1 MTPNIGK
8 RSAIQITAKS
18 RIANASDQA
27 HTQSFGAM
35 DQRTSVTLIAAL
47 IAMLALLLIML
58 NPKIAI
64 SQGVALVKVDVAVV
78 AKGYRVSQMLGVNV
92 TNNKNEKIGT
102 LDDIVVDNKQLMFA
116 VLQVGGFL
124 GLGGHLVVVPYDTL
138 KIDDLGKKIELPNA
152 SKEELKNLSEFKY
165 QS

>member
-1 MTPNIGK
+1 MN
-8 RSAIQITAKS
+8 
-18 RIANASDQA
+18 
-27 HTQSFGAM
+27 QS
-35 DQRTSVTLIAAL
+35 TSVSLIATL
-47 IAMLALLLIML
+47 IAMLALLLITI

-64 SQGVALVKVDVAVV
+64 SQGVALVKVDVAFV

-92 TNNKNEKIGT
+92 TNNKNEKIGM
-102 LDDIVVDNKQLMFA
+102 LDDIVVDNKQVMFA

-152 SKEELKNLSEFKY
+152 SKEELKKLSEFKY

>member
-8 RSAIQITAKS
+8 KSAIQITAKP

-27 HTQSFGAM
+27 HGQSFGAM
-35 DQRTSVTLIAAL
+35 DQRPSVALIAAL
-47 IAMLALLLIML
+47 IAMLALFLIML

-102 LDDIVVDNKQLMFA
+102 LDDIVVDNKQVMFA

-152 SKEELKNLSEFKY
+152 SKEELKKLSEFKY

>member
-1 MTPNIGK
+1 MTLNIGN
-8 RSAIQITAKS
+8 RSAIEIAAKP
-18 RIANASDQA
+18 RIANGPDQA
-27 HTQSFGAM
+27 RTQSSGSM
-35 DQRTSVTLIAAL
+35 SQRTRVTLIAAL
-47 IAMLALLLIML
+47 IAMFALLLIMI

-78 AKGYRVSQMLGVNV
+78 AKGYRVSKMLGIIV

-102 LDDIVVDNKQLMFA
+102 LDDIIVDNKQVMFA

-152 SKEELKNLSEFKY
+152 SKEELKKLSEFKY